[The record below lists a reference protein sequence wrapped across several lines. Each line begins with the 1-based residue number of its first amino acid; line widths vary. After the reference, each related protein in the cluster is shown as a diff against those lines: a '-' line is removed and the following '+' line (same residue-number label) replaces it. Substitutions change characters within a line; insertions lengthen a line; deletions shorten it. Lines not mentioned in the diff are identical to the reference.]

1 MKKIARNGGGFTL
14 VEVTVALFLLI
25 VAFMGLLSLSAMAI
39 NGNAFSK
46 ATTTATTLAA
56 DKLESLRAKGFG
68 DGELTPGTHVD
79 GANPFQGIFSRTWTV
94 TDGAGYKDI
103 VVSVSWT
110 WQDSTRNVSVRTL
123 KADTRG

>member
-1 MKKIARNGGGFTL
+1 MKKTVRNPKGFTL
-14 VEVTVALFLLI
+14 VEVTVALFLLV
-25 VAFMGLLSLSAMAI
+25 VAFMGLLSLSTMAV

-68 DGELTPGTHVD
+68 DGELTSGSHTD
-79 GANPFQGIFSRTWTV
+79 GANPFQGLFSRTWTV

-103 VVSVSWT
+103 VVSVSWA
-110 WQDSTRNVSVRTL
+110 WQNSTRNVSMRTL